1 MLQKVHDGSSG
12 GGGGD
17 GEERKSTTRHM
28 WTCVPTRP
36 ANLIPADASSSSFF
50 VSQPNS
56 FFKVC
61 LFYFF
66 LIILFDLI

>member
-1 MLQKVHDGSSG
+1 MLQKVHDGSSGG

-28 WTCVPTRP
+28 WTGVPTRP
-36 ANLIPADASSSSFF
+36 ANLIPADASSSSF

-61 LFYFF
+61 FF
-66 LIILFDLI
+66 NFIFGLNYIT

>member
-17 GEERKSTTRHM
+17 GEERKSTSRHM
-28 WTCVPTRP
+28 WTCVPTLP
-36 ANLIPADASSSSFF
+36 ANLIPVDASSSSF

-61 LFYFF
+61 FLFIFC
-66 LIILFDLI
+66 LNCII